1 MPQPL
6 FTRTP
11 AIRPAFFL
19 TTVLL
24 LSGCSL
30 LPSKEKSHDA
40 QAVASISDNPS
51 FTLKVEAPDDVRTL
65 LEKHMELQRFR
76 QQPDLQRRELSRLL
90 GAADRNIRNLIGTLG
105 YFSPTIALE
114 IQDAPEE
121 SDERFVVI
129 VRVEPGPPAQ
139 ISAAQVGFTGPTAQ
153 DPAGAAQRA
162 RIQSSWPLKPGQRFT
177 QSAWGGAKSQ
187 GLRSL
192 QQRRYPTA
200 AIADSQAV
208 IDADTHE
215 AQLDVTYAPGP
226 AYTFGALRIDGGER
240 YNTVGTSRIARLP
253 EGQEYS
259 QQAMLD
265 AQQRL
270 ASSGYYDSVFLTLDT
285 AAAQPDSTEVNAPVI
300 AQVREAK
307 LQKWVLGVGVS
318 TDTGPRLSV
327 DHIHNRLPGIGWRA
341 VTKLNINKKN
351 PLLSTSWTDLP
362 DETGWAWFGGAKA
375 EREQSGD
382 FDATSLQ
389 LRAGRSRSEDHIDRN
404 YYLQYDAARLQ
415 GGEDLP
421 SSSSITANYGWTGR
435 YFDNPTSPSSGYGF
449 AWEVGAGTTLTP
461 AREPFGRVSARWLTL
476 IEMGQRDDL
485 TRRRSRLA
493 LRAAGGAVI
502 AREDVSIP
510 VTQLFLTGGDTTVRG
525 YSYQSIG
532 ARTDNGLVTG
542 GRYMASGSVEWQR
555 PITVRGNTTDWENTL
570 FLDAGTVTDSAEAL
584 TVRAGVGTGIRWR
597 SPVGPVQADLAY
609 GIQSKSLRL
618 HLRLGFTF

>member
-121 SDERFVVI
+121 SDERFIVI
-129 VRVEPGPPAQ
+129 VRVDPGPPAH

-162 RIQSSWPLKPGQRFT
+162 RIQSNWPLKPGQRFT
-177 QSAWGGAKSQ
+177 QSAWGSAKSQ

-200 AIADSQAV
+200 AIANSQAV
-208 IDADTHE
+208 IDADTQE

-259 QQAMLD
+259 QQTLLD

-285 AAAQPDSTEVNAPVI
+285 SAAQPDSTEVNAPVI

-351 PLLSTSWTDLP
+351 PLLSSKWTDLP

-375 EREQSGD
+375 EREELGD

-476 IEMGQRDDL
+476 IEMGQRDDI

-542 GRYMASGSVEWQR
+542 GR
-555 PITVRGNTTDWENTL
+555 
-570 FLDAGTVTDSAEAL
+570 
-584 TVRAGVGTGIRWR
+584 
-597 SPVGPVQADLAY
+597 
-609 GIQSKSLRL
+609 
-618 HLRLGFTF
+618 

>member
-1 MPQPL
+1 MPQP
-6 FTRTP
+6 FSAPAP
-11 AIRPAFFL
+11 AIGSAFFL
-19 TTVLL
+19 TTALL

-30 LPSKEKSHDA
+30 LPSKENSRDA
-40 QAVASISDNPS
+40 QAVSSVTGEPS
-51 FTLKVEAPDDVRTL
+51 FTLKVEAPDDVRQL

-76 QQPDLQRRELSRLL
+76 QQPDLQRRELARLL
-90 GAADRNIRNLIGTLG
+90 GAADTNIRNLIGTLG
-105 YFSPTIALE
+105 YFHPTILLE
-114 IQDAPEE
+114 IQDAPEN

-139 ISAAQVGFTGPTAQ
+139 ISAAQVGFSGPTAN
-153 DPAGAAQRA
+153 DPGGAEQRA
-162 RIQSSWPLKPGQRFT
+162 LIQQAWPLKPGQRFT

-192 QQRRYPTA
+192 QLRRYPTA
-200 AIADSQAV
+200 AIANSQAV
-208 IDADTHE
+208 IDADTQE

-226 AYTFGALRIDGGER
+226 AYTFGPLRIEGGER
-240 YNTVGTSRIARLP
+240 YDTAGTARIARLP
-253 EGQEYS
+253 AGREYS
-259 QQAMLD
+259 QQEMLD

-285 AAAQPDSTEVNAPVI
+285 SAAQPDSTAVTAPVI
-300 AQVREAK
+300 AQVREAQ

-327 DHIHNRLPGIGWRA
+327 DHIHNRLPVIGWRA

-351 PLLSTSWTDLP
+351 PLLSTNWTDLP
-362 DETGWAWFGGAKA
+362 DDSGWAWFTGAKA
-375 EREQSGD
+375 ERERSGD
-382 FDATSLQ
+382 FDASSLQ

-415 GGEDLP
+415 GAEDLP

-435 YFDNPTSPSSGYGF
+435 YFDSPTSPTSGYGF

-476 IEMGQRDDL
+476 LEMGERDEV
-485 TRRRSRLA
+485 THRRSRLA

-502 AREDVSIP
+502 AKEDVSIP

-525 YSYQSIG
+525 YGYQSIG
-532 ARTDNGLVTG
+532 ARTENGLVTG
-542 GRYMASGSVEWQR
+542 GRYMAAGSVEWQR
-555 PITVRGNTTDWENTL
+555 PITIKGNTSDWESTL
-570 FLDAGTVTDSAEAL
+570 FLDAGTVTDNFDAM

-609 GIQSKSLRL
+609 GLQSQRLRL

>member
-6 FTRTP
+6 SAP
-11 AIRPAFFL
+11 APALGSAFL
-19 TTVLL
+19 LTAALL

-30 LPSKEKSHDA
+30 LSKDKSQDA
-40 QAVASISDNPS
+40 RAASSVTGDPS
-51 FTLKVEAPDDVRTL
+51 FALQIEAPDDVREL

-76 QQPDLQRRELSRLL
+76 YQSDLQRRELSRLL
-90 GAADRNIRNLIGTLG
+90 GAADKNIRNLIGTLG
-105 YFSPTIALE
+105 YFNPTIALE
-114 IQDAPEE
+114 VQDAPED
-121 SDERFVVI
+121 SKERFTVV
-129 VRVEPGPPAQ
+129 VRVDPGPHAQ
-139 ISAAQVGFTGPTAQ
+139 ISTAQVGFSGPTAN
-153 DPAGAAQRA
+153 DPGGAAQRA
-162 RIQSSWPLKPGQRFT
+162 LIQESWPLKPGQRFT
-177 QSAWGGAKSQ
+177 QSAWGNAKSQ
-187 GLRSL
+187 GLRAL

-200 AIADSQAV
+200 AIASSQAV
-208 IDADTHE
+208 IDADTQE
-215 AQLDVTYAPGP
+215 GQLDVTYAPGP
-226 AYTFGALRIDGGER
+226 AYTFGPLRIEGGQR
-240 YNTVGTSRIARLP
+240 YDTTGTARIARLP
-253 EGQEYS
+253 AGREYS
-259 QQAMLD
+259 QQEMLD

-285 AAAQPDSTEVNAPVI
+285 SAAQPDSTAVTAPVI
-300 AQVREAK
+300 AQVREAQ
-307 LQKWVLGVGVS
+307 LQKWVLGVGLS

-341 VTKLNINKKN
+341 VTKANINKKN
-351 PLLSTSWTDLP
+351 PLLSTNWTALP
-362 DETGWAWFGGAKA
+362 DDTGWAWFTGAKA
-375 EREQSGD
+375 EREPTGD
-382 FDATSLQ
+382 FDTTSLQ

-404 YYLQYDAARLQ
+404 YYLQYDYARQQ

-421 SSSSITANYGWTGR
+421 SSTSITANYGWTGR
-435 YFDNPTSPSSGYGF
+435 YFDNPTFPTSGYGF

-476 IEMGQRDDL
+476 HEFGQRDEK
-485 TRRRSRLA
+485 THRRSRLS

-502 AREDVSIP
+502 ARDDVDIP

-555 PITVRGNTTDWENTL
+555 PITVRGNTSDWESTL
-570 FLDAGTVTDSAEAL
+570 FVDAGTVTDNLDAMA
-584 TVRAGVGTGIRWR
+584 VRVGVGTGIRWR

-609 GIQSKSLRL
+609 GVQSQRLRL

>member
-1 MPQPL
+1 MPQP
-6 FTRTP
+6 FIAQAP
-11 AIRPAFFL
+11 SIGSAFFL
-19 TTVLL
+19 TTALL

-30 LPSKEKSHDA
+30 LPSKEKSHDPYA
-40 QAVASISDNPS
+40 ASSVTGDPS
-51 FTLKVEAPDDVRTL
+51 FALEVHAPDDVREL

-90 GAADRNIRNLIGTLG
+90 GAADKNIRNLIGTLG
-105 YFSPTIALE
+105 YFNPTIALE
-114 IQDAPEE
+114 ILDAPEAKT
-121 SDERFVVI
+121 ERYIVI

-139 ISAAQVGFTGPTAQ
+139 IVTSQVGFSGPTANEP
-153 DPAGAAQRA
+153 DGAAQRA
-162 RIQSSWPLKPGQRFT
+162 RIQAAWPLKPGQRFT

-187 GLRSL
+187 GLRTL

-200 AIADSQAV
+200 ALASSQAV
-208 IDADTHE
+208 IDADTQE

-226 AYTFGALRIDGGER
+226 AYTFGALRIEGGER
-240 YNTVGTSRIARLP
+240 YDTVGTARIARLP
-253 EGQEYS
+253 AGREYS
-259 QQAMLD
+259 QQELLD

-285 AAAQPDSTEVNAPVI
+285 SAAQPESTAVTAPVI
-300 AQVREAK
+300 AQVREAQ

-318 TDTGPRLSV
+318 TDSGPRLSV
-327 DHIHNRLPGIGWRA
+327 DHIHNRLPFIGWRA
-341 VTKLNINKKN
+341 VTKANINTRN
-351 PLLSTSWTDLP
+351 PLLSTNWTALP
-362 DETGWAWFGGAKA
+362 DATGWAWFTGAKA
-375 EREQSGD
+375 EREETGD
-382 FDATSLQ
+382 FDTTSLQ
-389 LRAGRSRSEDHIDRN
+389 LRAGRSRSEDRIDRN
-404 YYLQYDAARLQ
+404 YFLQYDAARQQ

-435 YFDNPTSPSSGYGF
+435 YFDSPTSPTSGHGF

-461 AREPFGRVSARWLTL
+461 EREPFGRVSARWLTL
-476 IEMGQRDDL
+476 REIGERDDVTL
-485 TRRRSRLA
+485 RRSRLA

-502 AREDVSIP
+502 AGKDVDIP

-532 ARTDNGLVTG
+532 ARTENGLVTG

-555 PITVRGNTTDWENTL
+555 PITVRGNTSDWESTL
-570 FLDAGTVTDSAEAL
+570 FLDAGTVTDSFDAMS
-584 TVRAGVGTGIRWR
+584 VRAGVGTGVRWR

-609 GIQSKSLRL
+609 GLQSKNLRL